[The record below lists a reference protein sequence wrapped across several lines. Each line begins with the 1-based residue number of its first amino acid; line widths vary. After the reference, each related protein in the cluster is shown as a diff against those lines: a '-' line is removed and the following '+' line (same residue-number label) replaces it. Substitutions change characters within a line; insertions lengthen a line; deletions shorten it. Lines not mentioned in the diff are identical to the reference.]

1 MRPLAALAFCLVLV
15 AARGLEAR
23 QNDFRLEE
31 LFERLQS
38 TTNSV
43 EARELQA
50 RIWHVWIASGSDTVD
65 LLMNRGSQAMAAG
78 QYDAALEVFTSIVEL
93 DPDFAEGWN
102 KRATLYYLM
111 GEYTASV
118 ADIQRTLELEPR
130 HFGALSGLGMIYRAL
145 DDDTGAL
152 KAFRKV
158 LEVNPHAPGAREA
171 VIHLKK
177 KLKGEGI

>member
-1 MRPLAALAFCLVLV
+1 MSMMRPLAALAFCLVLV

-130 HFGALSGLGMIYRAL
+130 HFGAL
-145 DDDTGAL
+145 